1 MLLVGQV
8 SWLVKNINIGS
19 YSDIIKAINVKRF
32 MVAVLIELSLFIPR
46 LVTLTIFERHSNDE
60 QF

>member
-46 LVTLTIFERHSNDE
+46 LVTLTKFESHSNDE